1 MVVNK
6 KVDVCEKNYMLFWK
20 VHKDDTECLHY
31 SKSRYVM
38 VVNGDGTF
46 VTTKVVVNNFVTC
59 CWRSLSQTDKSASIR
74 MPIVAAFT

>member
-1 MVVNK
+1 
-6 KVDVCEKNYMLFWK
+6 
-20 VHKDDTECLHY
+20 LHY